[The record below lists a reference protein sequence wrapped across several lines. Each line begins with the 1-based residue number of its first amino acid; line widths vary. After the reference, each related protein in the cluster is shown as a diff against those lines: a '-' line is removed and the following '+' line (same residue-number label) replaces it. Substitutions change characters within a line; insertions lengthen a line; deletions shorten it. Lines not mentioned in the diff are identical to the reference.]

1 MKSNIYIFTI
11 GHSNIPLATFLKKL
25 KEHQV
30 EVLVDVRTIPLSRF
44 CPHFNEKPLRATL
57 ATETIK
63 YLFRG
68 ANLGGRAVN
77 VGYEEAINELTEL
90 AKQGKKVC
98 LMCSE
103 KKFENCHR
111 YLTLTPSFEE
121 RGLLVVHIQYENE
134 KSNNRDRR
142 D

>member
-11 GHSNIPLATFLKKL
+11 GHSNVPLATFLKKL
-25 KEHQV
+25 KEHQI

-44 CPHFNEKPLRATL
+44 SPHFNKMPLQRAL

-77 VGYEEAINELTEL
+77 VDYEEAINELTEL
-90 AKQGKKVC
+90 VQQRKRVC
-98 LMCSE
+98 VMCSE
-103 KKFENCHR
+103 KDFNKCHR
-111 YLTLTPSFEE
+111 YTKLTPSFEE
-121 RGLLVVHIQYENE
+121 RGLLVVHIEYENE
-134 KSNNRDRR
+134 KRNSRNK
-142 D
+142 